1 MKTKRLVIM
10 ALFMALTAAA
20 TFVIK
25 IPTGITGGY
34 VNLGDC
40 MVLLSAYFLGP
51 VWGAV
56 VAGIGSSL
64 SDLLGGYMTYVL
76 PTLVIKALMAL
87 AAGLIFKGIAEKK
100 PVGLQL
106 VAGVVAEVVMVLGY
120 FLVETML
127 LGSAAAAATAI
138 PGNCVQGV
146 FGILSSTILYRVLAK
161 NESFLQYF
169 KA

>member
-1 MKTKRLVIM
+1 MKTKRLVMI

-40 MVLLSAYFLGP
+40 LVLLSAYFLGP

-56 VAGIGSSL
+56 AAGIGSSL

-76 PTLVIKALMAL
+76 PTLVIKAAMA
-87 AAGLIFKGIAEKK
+87 AVAGGLFKKADQPNLGITILCGIA
-100 PVGLQL
+100 
-106 VAGVVAEVVMVLGY
+106 AEMIMVLGY
-120 FLVETML
+120 FLVETIL
-127 LGSAAAAATAI
+127 LGSALSAATAI
-138 PGNCVQGV
+138 PGNCIQGI
-146 FGILSSTILYRVLAK
+146 FGMLSSAILYRVLSK
-161 NESFLQYF
+161 NQSLAQYF
-169 KA
+169 KE